1 MDKKKVGLVLGVVIP
16 AALLILKI
24 VFGVEVVPV

>member
-1 MDKKKVGLVLGVVIP
+1 MDKKKIGLVLGVVIP
-16 AALLILKI
+16 AVLAVLKI